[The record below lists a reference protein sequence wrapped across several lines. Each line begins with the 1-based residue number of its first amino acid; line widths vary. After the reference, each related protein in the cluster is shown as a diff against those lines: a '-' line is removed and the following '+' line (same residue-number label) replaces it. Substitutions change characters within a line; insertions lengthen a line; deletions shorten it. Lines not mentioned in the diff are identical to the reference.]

1 MTQFLLNFS
10 GGFMYF
16 PDDKSAYLPAA
27 IEMLLLFLIVFVT
40 YKWFRRIGKRQAD
53 EAKKLEARALQ
64 ERDAKMQQETNK

>member
-1 MTQFLLNFS
+1 MNQFLLNFS

-16 PDDKSAYLPAA
+16 PEDKSAYLPAA
-27 IEMLLLFLIVFVT
+27 IEMVLLFLIVFVT